1 MLSVRKGGHKDLE
14 RYYTLIEMDYD
25 SEELL
30 GRLNIHKAMID
41 GEQELNIIY
50 DDESNIDQAY
60 ALVCT
65 RNLYGYVLLK
75 YFAVLPW
82 CRGRGVGT
90 ESMRLLNERY
100 CDRQGMIAE
109 LRESEEE
116 KNGRLSKQKNFLK
129 RFGFKEIESN
139 YRIGGKKA
147 QIFVKPMKSNADI
160 LPAAHRIIYDFYS
173 RCLPY
178 PAMKRMIDIKP
189 VQK

>member
-1 MLSVRKGGHKDLE
+1 MLSIRKGGHKDLE

-90 ESMRLLNERY
+90 ESMRLLSERY
-100 CDRQGMIAE
+100 CDRQGMITE
-109 LRESEEE
+109 LRESE
-116 KNGRLSKQKNFLK
+116 KKTDGLNRQQNFLK
-129 RFGFKEIESN
+129 RFGFEEIESN
-139 YRIGGKKA
+139 YRIGGEKTH
-147 QIFVKPMKSNADI
+147 ILVKPMKSNADI
-160 LPAAHRIIYDFYS
+160 SPAAHRIIYDFYS

-178 PAMKRMIDIKP
+178 TAMKRMIDIQP
-189 VQK
+189 AQK